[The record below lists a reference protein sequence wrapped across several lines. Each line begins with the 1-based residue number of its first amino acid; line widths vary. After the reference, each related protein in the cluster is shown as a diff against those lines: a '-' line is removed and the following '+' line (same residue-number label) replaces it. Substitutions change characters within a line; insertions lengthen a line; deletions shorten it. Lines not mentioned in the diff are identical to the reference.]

1 MGDDDQRVRS
11 RPRGPR
17 SWARLRGPRSWARLR
32 GPRSWARLRGPRSWA
47 RLRGP
52 RGWSLATQLFA
63 IQAAVILIVLLGAGV
78 AAFSNATIANSDA
91 AQDEVLG
98 VARAVAD
105 VPTVASALTT
115 PDPSAVLQPLA
126 ERVRR
131 DTGTDFVVVMSTE
144 GIRYSHPNPAEVGG
158 RFRGT
163 IAPAVD
169 GGTVVETFTGTLGP
183 SVRAV
188 VPVLVDGRVAGL
200 VAVGQSVTRVSGELT
215 RQLPILVGTTAA
227 ALLLA
232 GLGSWLASR
241 WLRRTTHDLGPAE
254 LSRMYEYYDAVL
266 HAVREGLLLLDRD
279 GRLQLVNDEARR
291 LLALPDDAVGRR
303 VDDLGL
309 PPALGAAL
317 RAGGDRGDEIFLTD
331 DRVVVVNQAPARWAG
346 QHLGAVVTLR
356 DHTELRSLVS
366 ELKTIR
372 GFAEALSA
380 QAHESAN
387 QLQTVISLIELG
399 RADEALRFAATELAV
414 AQHLTDVVVG
424 RVGEPELAAL
434 VLGKAAE
441 AAERGVELRVDDDID
456 LPAGVADPRDLV
468 TIVGNLLDN
477 ALDAAAEGA
486 TPRWVRLEAGTV
498 TVDGVEELEIVL
510 ADSGPG
516 LGPDA
521 AAHAFERG
529 WTTKPTDRPLGRGIG
544 LALVAQAVHRLGG
557 SIEVANEA
565 GAVFAVRLPRHG
577 APAPTSSRGVAEPTE
592 PARIA
597 VDVPV
602 SASTR

>member
-1 MGDDDQRVRS
+1 MGGGDTSREGRARS
-11 RPRGPR
+11 RSRLPGPR
-17 SWARLRGPRSWARLR
+17 S
-32 GPRSWARLRGPRSWA
+32 
-47 RLRGP
+47 
-52 RGWSLATQLFA
+52 WSLATQLFA
-63 IQAAVILIVLLGAGV
+63 IQAAVILVVLLGAGV
-78 AAFSNATIANSDA
+78 AAFLNATIANSDSA
-91 AQDEVLG
+91 KDEVLG
-98 VARAVAD
+98 VARTLAAAPVVAW
-105 VPTVASALTT
+105 ALDA
-115 PDPSAVLQPLA
+115 PDPSSVLQPLA
-126 ERVRR
+126 EQVRR
-131 DTGTDFVVVMSTE
+131 DTGTDFVVVMTPE
-144 GIRYSHPNPAEVGG
+144 GIRYSHPNPDEIGG
-158 RFRGT
+158 HFRGT
-163 IAPAVD
+163 IEPAVH
-169 GGTVVETFTGTLGP
+169 GGVVVETFTGTLGP

-188 VPVLVDGRVAGL
+188 VPVVVAGRVAGL
-200 VAVGQSVTRVSGELT
+200 VAVGQTITRVSGELFL
-215 RQLPILVGTTAA
+215 QVPLLLGTTAV
-227 ALLLA
+227 ALVVA

-303 VDDLGL
+303 VDELGL
-309 PPALGAAL
+309 PQALGSAL
-317 RAGGDRGDEIFLTD
+317 RAGLERGDEIFLTD
-331 DRVVVVNQAPARWAG
+331 DRVVVVNQAAARWAG
-346 QHLGAVVTLR
+346 QHLGTVVTLR
-356 DHTELRSLVS
+356 DHTELRALVS

-414 AQHLTDVVVG
+414 AQHLTDIVVG
-424 RVGEPELAAL
+424 SIGEPELAAL

-441 AAERGVELRVDDDID
+441 AGERDVELRVADDLD

-477 ALDAAAEGA
+477 ALDAAADA
-486 TPRWVRLEAGTV
+486 KPPRWVRLEAGIV
-498 TVDGVEELEIVL
+498 PVAGVEELEIVV

-529 WTTKPTDRPLGRGIG
+529 WTTKSTDRPLGRGIG

-557 SIEVANEA
+557 SIEVTNEV
-565 GAVFAVRLPRHG
+565 GAVFAVRLPRH
-577 APAPTSSRGVAEPTE
+577 PPSPPTSSPGVAEPE

-597 VDVPV
+597 VDVSVTAP
-602 SASTR
+602 AG

>member
-1 MGDDDQRVRS
+1 MGDDDRRVRS
-11 RPRGPR
+11 RV
-17 SWARLRGPRSWARLR
+17 
-32 GPRSWARLRGPRSWA
+32 
-47 RLRGP
+47 RGP

-105 VPTVASALTT
+105 VPSVASALTA
-115 PDPSAVLQPLA
+115 PDPAAVLQPLA

-144 GIRYSHPNPAEVGG
+144 GVRYSHPNPAEVGG

-169 GGTVVETFTGTLGP
+169 GGTVVETNTGTLGP

-188 VPVLVDGRVAGL
+188 VPVLVDGRIAGL
-200 VAVGQSVTRVSGELT
+200 VAVGQSVARVSGELT

-291 LLALPDDAVGRR
+291 LLALPDDAVGRP

-317 RAGGDRGDEIFLTD
+317 RAGGERGDEIFLTN
-331 DRVVVVNQAPARWAG
+331 DRVVVVNQAPARWGG
-346 QHLGAVVTLR
+346 QQLGAVVTLR
-356 DHTELRSLVS
+356 DHTELRALVS

-441 AAERGVELRVDDDID
+441 AAERGVDLRVDDDID

-477 ALDAAAEGA
+477 ALDAAAGGDA
-486 TPRWVRLEAGTV
+486 PRWVRIEAGTV

-557 SIEVANEA
+557 SIEVANEV

-577 APAPTSSRGVAEPTE
+577 APTPTVHRGVAEPAE

-602 SASTR
+602 G

>member
-1 MGDDDQRVRS
+1 VDDDDRPGPQ
-11 RPRGPR
+11 RPRARFRGLSPR
-17 SWARLRGPRSWARLR
+17 TRLRGPGA
-32 GPRSWARLRGPRSWA
+32 
-47 RLRGP
+47 
-52 RGWSLATQLFA
+52 WSLATQLFA
-63 IQAAVILIVLLGAGV
+63 IQAAVILVVLLGAGV
-78 AAFSNATIANSDA
+78 AAFSNATAANSDS

-98 VARAVAD
+98 VARTLSAAPVVAW
-105 VPTVASALTT
+105 ALDA
-115 PDPSAVLQPLA
+115 PDPTAVLQPLS
-126 ERVRR
+126 EQVRR
-131 DTGTDFVVVMSTE
+131 DTGMDFVVVMTTD
-144 GIRYSHPNPAEVGG
+144 GVRYSHPNAAEIGG
-158 RFRGT
+158 QFRGT
-163 IAPAVD
+163 IEPAAR

-188 VPVLVDGRVAGL
+188 VPVVVAGRVAGL
-200 VAVGQSVTRVSGELT
+200 VAVGQTITRVSGELT
-215 RQLPILVGTTAA
+215 RQLPLLAGTTAV
-227 ALLLA
+227 ALLVA
-232 GLGSWLASR
+232 GAGSWLASR

-279 GRLQLVNDEARR
+279 GRLQLHNDEAHR

-309 PPALGAAL
+309 PSALGTALAA
-317 RAGGDRGDEIFLTD
+317 GVERGDEIFLTD
-331 DRVVVVNQAPARWAG
+331 DRVVVVNQAAARWAG
-346 QHLGAVVTLR
+346 QRLGTVVTLR

-399 RADEALRFAATELAV
+399 RADDALRFASTELEV

-424 RVGEPELAAL
+424 NVGEPELAAL

-441 AAERGVELRVDDDID
+441 AGERGVELQVADDID
-456 LPAGVADPRDLV
+456 LPAGLADPRDLV

-477 ALDAAAEGA
+477 AVDAAAEGPA
-486 TPRWVRLEAGTV
+486 PPTGPRWVRLEAGIV
-498 TVDGVEELEIVL
+498 AVDRVEELEIVV

-529 WTTKPTDRPLGRGIG
+529 WTTKSTDRPLGRGIG
-544 LALVAQAVHRLGG
+544 LALVTQAVHRLGG
-557 SIEVANEA
+557 SIDVLNEV
-565 GAVFAVRLPRHG
+565 GAVFTVRLPGRG
-577 APAPTSSRGVAEPTE
+577 AAPPTPARSVADAAGPAGSPRTSSPE
-592 PARIA
+592 PAFAPSGSR
-597 VDVPV
+597 PV
-602 SASTR
+602 

>member
-1 MGDDDQRVRS
+1 VGNDGQRVRS
-11 RPRGPR
+11 
-17 SWARLRGPRSWARLR
+17 RLRGPRSW
-32 GPRSWARLRGPRSWA
+32 SI
-47 RLRGP
+47 
-52 RGWSLATQLFA
+52 ATQLFA
-63 IQAAVILIVLLGAGV
+63 IQAAVVLIVLLGAGI

-105 VPTVASALTT
+105 VPTVASALTA
-115 PDPSAVLQPLA
+115 PDPAAVLQPLA
-126 ERVRR
+126 EQVRR
-131 DTGTDFVVVMSTE
+131 DTGTDFVVVMSTQ

-163 IAPAVD
+163 IAPAVQ
-169 GGTVVETFTGTLGP
+169 GGSVVETSTGTLGP

-200 VAVGQSVTRVSGELT
+200 VAVGQSVARVSGELT
-215 RQLPILVGTTAA
+215 RQLPILIGTTAV

-279 GRLQLVNDEARR
+279 ARLQLFNDEARR

-309 PPALGAAL
+309 PSALGAAL
-317 RAGGDRGDEIFLTD
+317 RAGGERGDEIFLTD
-331 DRVVVVNQAPARWAG
+331 DRVVVVNQAAARWAG
-346 QHLGAVVTLR
+346 QHLGTVVTLR
-356 DHTELRSLVS
+356 DHTELRALVS

-372 GFAEALSA
+372 GFADALSA

-399 RADEALRFAATELAV
+399 RADDALRFAATELAV

-424 RVGEPELAAL
+424 RIGEPELAAF

-441 AAERGVELRVDDDID
+441 AAERGVELRIDDDID

-477 ALDAAAEGA
+477 ALDAAAEGC
-486 TPRWVRLEAGTV
+486 TPRWVRLEAGSV
-498 TVDGVEELEIVL
+498 TVDGLEELEIVV

-521 AAHAFERG
+521 ATHAFERG

-557 SIEVANEA
+557 SIDVVNEV

-577 APAPTSSRGVAEPTE
+577 APTPALGRGVAEPAG

-602 SASTR
+602 AAPAG

>member
-1 MGDDDQRVRS
+1 
-11 RPRGPR
+11 
-17 SWARLRGPRSWARLR
+17 
-32 GPRSWARLRGPRSWA
+32 
-47 RLRGP
+47 
-52 RGWSLATQLFA
+52 
-63 IQAAVILIVLLGAGV
+63 VLLGAGV
-78 AAFSNATIANSDA
+78 AAFSNAAAANSAA

-98 VARAVAD
+98 VARTLAVD
-105 VPTVASALTT
+105 PEVARSLAA
-115 PDPSAVLQPLA
+115 PDPARVLQPLA

-131 DTGTDFVVVMSTE
+131 DTATDFVVVMTTD
-144 GIRYSHPNPAEVGG
+144 GTRYSHPNPAEIGG

-163 IAPAVD
+163 IAPAAA
-169 GGTVVETFTGTLGP
+169 GGTVVETSTGTLGP

-188 VPVLVDGRVAGL
+188 VPVVVAGRVAGL
-200 VAVGQSVTRVSGELT
+200 VAVGQTVARVSSEMT
-215 RQLPILVGTTAA
+215 RQLPLLVGTTAV
-227 ALLLA
+227 ALVLA
-232 GLGSWLASR
+232 GVGSWLASR

-266 HAVREGLLLLDRD
+266 HAVREGLLLLDRA

-309 PPALGAAL
+309 PHALGSAL
-317 RAGGDRGDEIFLTD
+317 ASGEERADEIFLTD
-331 DRVVVVNQAPARWAG
+331 DRVVVVGQAEARWAG
-346 QHLGAVVTLR
+346 QHLGSVVTLR
-356 DHTELRSLVS
+356 DHTELRALVS
-366 ELKTIR
+366 ELRTIR

-387 QLQTVISLIELG
+387 HLQTVISLIELG
-399 RADEALRFAATELAV
+399 RPEDALRFAATELAV
-414 AQHLTDVVVG
+414 AQHLTDVVVSQ
-424 RVGEPELAAL
+424 VGEPELAAL

-441 AAERGVELRVDDDID
+441 AGERGVELCVADDVEV
-456 LPAGVADPRDLV
+456 PCGAADPRDLV

-477 ALDAAAEGA
+477 AVDAAAGA
-486 TPRWVRLEAGTV
+486 PAPDGSRWVRLEAGTV
-498 TVDGVEELEIVL
+498 TADGVEELEIVV

-544 LALVAQAVHRLGG
+544 LALVAQAVHRSGG
-557 SIEVANEA
+557 SIDVVNEV
-565 GAVFAVRLPRHG
+565 GAVFTVRLPRRG
-577 APAPTSSRGVAEPTE
+577 VAPAPAGPEVADPAA

-597 VDVPV
+597 VDVP
-602 SASTR
+602 T

>member
-1 MGDDDQRVRS
+1 MDEGRKRRRLS
-11 RPRGPR
+11 RPR
-17 SWARLRGPRSWARLR
+17 S
-32 GPRSWARLRGPRSWA
+32 
-47 RLRGP
+47 
-52 RGWSLATQLFA
+52 WSLATQLFA
-63 IQAAVILIVLLGAGV
+63 FQAAVILVVLLGAGV
-78 AAFSNATIANSDA
+78 AAFSNAATANADA
-91 AQDEVLG
+91 AEDEVLS
-98 VARAVAD
+98 VARTLAAAPVVTWAL
-105 VPTVASALTT
+105 SA
-115 PDPSAVLQPLA
+115 PDPTAVLQPLA
-126 ERVRR
+126 EQVRR
-131 DTGTDFVVVMSTE
+131 DTATDFVVIMTPD
-144 GIRYSHPNPAEVGG
+144 GIRYSHPDVTQIGG

-163 IAPAVD
+163 IAPAAA

-188 VPVLVDGRVAGL
+188 VPIVVAGRIAGL
-200 VAVGQSVTRVSGELT
+200 VSVGVTINHVSAEMT
-215 RQLPILVGTTAA
+215 RQLPLLAGTTVV
-227 ALLLA
+227 ALLVA

-241 WLRRTTHDLGPAE
+241 WLRRSTHDLGPAE

-266 HAVREGLLLLDRD
+266 HAVREGLLLLDRE

-291 LLALPDDAVGRR
+291 LLALPDDAIGRR
-303 VDDLGL
+303 VDELGL
-309 PPALGAAL
+309 PVALGTALAA
-317 RAGGDRGDEIFLTD
+317 GVERGDEIFLTD
-331 DRVVVVNQAPARWAG
+331 DRVVVVNQAAARWAG
-346 QHLGAVVTLR
+346 QDLGTVVTLR
-356 DHTELRSLVS
+356 DHTELRALVS

-424 RVGEPELAAL
+424 AIGEPELAAL

-441 AAERGVELRVDDDID
+441 AGERGVELRVDDD
-456 LPAGVADPRDLV
+456 LEVPAGVADPRDLV

-477 ALDAAAEGA
+477 AVDAACDSPA
-486 TPRWVRLEAGTV
+486 PRWVRMEAGTV
-498 TVDGVEELEIVL
+498 TVDGVEELEIVV

-529 WTTKPTDRPLGRGIG
+529 WSTKPTDRPMGRGVG

-557 SIEVANEA
+557 AVEVVNEV
-565 GAVFAVRLPRHG
+565 GAVFTVRLPRRATPPPQQPG
-577 APAPTSSRGVAEPTE
+577 ATE
-592 PARIA
+592 AGGPARIA
-597 VDVPV
+597 VDVP
-602 SASTR
+602 A

>member
-1 MGDDDQRVRS
+1 MGDDARRRLT
-11 RPRGPR
+11 RPR
-17 SWARLRGPRSWARLR
+17 S
-32 GPRSWARLRGPRSWA
+32 
-47 RLRGP
+47 
-52 RGWSLATQLFA
+52 WSLATQLFA
-63 IQAAVILIVLLGAGV
+63 FQAAVILVVLVGAGL
-78 AAFSNATIANSDA
+78 AAFSNASAANADSA
-91 AQDEVLG
+91 EDEVLG
-98 VARAVAD
+98 VARTLAAAPVVAW
-105 VPTVASALTT
+105 ALSA
-115 PDPSAVLQPLA
+115 PDPTAALQPLA
-126 ERVRR
+126 EQVRR
-131 DTGTDFVVVMSTE
+131 DTRTDFVVIMTPE
-144 GIRYSHPNPAEVGG
+144 GIRYTHPDVTQIGG

-163 IAPAVD
+163 IAPAVA

-188 VPVLVDGRVAGL
+188 VPVVVAGRVAGL
-200 VAVGQSVTRVSGELT
+200 VSVGVTISHVSAEMT
-215 RQLPILVGTTAA
+215 RQLPLLAGTTVA
-227 ALLLA
+227 ALLVA

-266 HAVREGLLLLDRD
+266 HAVREGLLLLDRQ

-291 LLALPDDAVGRR
+291 LLALPEDAIGRR
-303 VDDLGL
+303 VDELGL
-309 PPALGAAL
+309 PAALGTALAA
-317 RAGGDRGDEIFLTD
+317 GTERGDEIFLTD
-331 DRVVVVNQAPARWAG
+331 DRVVVVNQAAARWAG
-346 QHLGAVVTLR
+346 QDLGTVVTLR
-356 DHTELRSLVS
+356 DHTELRALVS

-424 RVGEPELAAL
+424 AIGEPELAAL

-441 AAERGVELRVDDDID
+441 ASERGVELRVDDD
-456 LPAGVADPRDLV
+456 LEVPAGVADPRDLV

-477 ALDAAAEGA
+477 AVDAACDGPA
-486 TPRWVRLEAGTV
+486 PRWVRLEAGTL
-498 TVDGVEELEIVL
+498 TVDGVEELEIVV

-516 LGPDA
+516 LGSDA

-529 WTTKPTDRPLGRGIG
+529 WSTKPTDRPMGRGVG

-557 SIEVANEA
+557 AVEVANEV
-565 GAVFAVRLPRHG
+565 GAVFTVRLPRPRG
-577 APAPTSSRGVAEPTE
+577 APLAGHHEVAT
-592 PARIA
+592 PAARRLA

-602 SASTR
+602 PARGP

>member
-11 RPRGPR
+11 RP
-17 SWARLRGPRSWARLR
+17 
-32 GPRSWARLRGPRSWA
+32 RGPRSWA

-105 VPTVASALTT
+105 VPTVALALTT

-477 ALDAAAEGA
+477 ALDAAADGA